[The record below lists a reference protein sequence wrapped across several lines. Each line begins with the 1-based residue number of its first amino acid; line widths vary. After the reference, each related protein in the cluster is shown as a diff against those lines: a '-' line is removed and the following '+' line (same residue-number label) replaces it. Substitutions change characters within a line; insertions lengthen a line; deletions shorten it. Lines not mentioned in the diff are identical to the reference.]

1 MPVGCVSDSWKTG
14 LSSNLFEIVR
24 DNCY

>member
-1 MPVGCVSDSWKTG
+1 MPVGCVSDSWNTG